1 MGMEKITLSMEIFIK
16 EISSTIWE
24 MESGIYS
31 IFQQDKSF
39 KEVGNKIT
47 NMDLELLFM
56 LMAINTKEIGL
67 TIKSKEKESFTTLM
81 ELFTKEI
88 SSMIKFTDMDVC
100 NIQTEISTKA
110 K

>member
-1 MGMEKITLSMEIFIK
+1 
-16 EISSTIWE
+16 
-24 MESGIYS
+24 MESDICS
-31 IFQQDKSF
+31 IFRQDKSF

-56 LMAINTKEIGL
+56 HMAINTKEIGL
-67 TIKSKEKESFTTLM
+67 TIKNKEKESFTMPM

-88 SSMIKFTDMDVC
+88 SSMTKFMDMGVC